1 MTERRDKD
9 RQTSQQMF
17 CDSVTAAMS
26 NVIKQLQSSQVWLSI
41 GSPKHVFVHLV
52 YSLYMIYDILS
63 RSFVS
68 HTVLYM
74 LHSHVTLS

>member
-1 MTERRDKD
+1 VAERRDED

-41 GSPKHVFVHLV
+41 GTPETCFCTFGVLSV
-52 YSLYMIYDILS
+52 YDI
-63 RSFVS
+63 
-68 HTVLYM
+68 
-74 LHSHVTLS
+74 